1 MTRGVISRLSDMF
14 GTKWGRI
21 GVVGTTRE
29 CFFNRASLLTTED
42 FDDLAYGS
50 EVEFDEQ
57 PDRTHGSR
65 AVRLTIVR
73 AIRRSPDGANE

>member
-1 MTRGVISRLSDMF
+1 ISRVLHLY

-21 GVVGTTRE
+21 GVDGTSRE
-29 CFFNRASLLTTED
+29 CFFNRASLLSQDD
-42 FDDLAYGS
+42 FDDLSYGS

-65 AVRLTIVR
+65 AVRLTVVR
-73 AIRRSPDGANE
+73 EIGRATRGAAE